1 VGTVSVSGLIY
12 YSSCRRGSLSLPRGS
27 LTLTS
32 SQEFLQQ
39 PHCSFSSTSFA
50 LNEFTELNAAPSR
63 SGWKTLFRNYVT
75 SRQAEAASDSV
86 VVVAPFQGVSCNSIA
101 QQRTRSLRATA
112 MMAFF
117 LRFFW
122 LAQIL

>member
-1 VGTVSVSGLIY
+1 M
-12 YSSCRRGSLSLPRGS
+12 SLPRGS
-27 LTLTS
+27 LTLSVVSGVLATA
-32 SQEFLQQ
+32 
-39 PHCSFSSTSFA
+39 A
-50 LNEFTELNAAPSR
+50 LLILINKLCAQRVYRAKRGTKPKRME
-63 SGWKTLFRNYVT
+63 TLFRNYVT
-75 SRQAEAASDSV
+75 SRQAGAASDSV
-86 VVVAPFQGVSCNSIA
+86 VVVAPFQGVSCSSIA

>member
-1 VGTVSVSGLIY
+1 MRMGTRPGNDVVV
-12 YSSCRRGSLSLPRGS
+12 
-27 LTLTS
+27 
-32 SQEFLQQ
+32 
-39 PHCSFSSTSFA
+39 
-50 LNEFTELNAAPSR
+50 N
-63 SGWKTLFRNYVT
+63 
-75 SRQAEAASDSV
+75 QAEAASDTTGA
-86 VVVAPFQGVSCNSIA
+86 APFQGVSCTSIA